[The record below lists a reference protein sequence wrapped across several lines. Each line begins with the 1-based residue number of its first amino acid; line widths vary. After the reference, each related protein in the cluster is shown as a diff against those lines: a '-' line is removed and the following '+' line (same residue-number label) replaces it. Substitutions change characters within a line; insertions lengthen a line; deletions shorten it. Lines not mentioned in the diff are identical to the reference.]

1 MTTTACDDQFSAEP
15 EPVHQPY
22 DVAAI
27 LRKNIADLEK
37 ELQRQREQ
45 NAAATERLREQIER
59 VTSEWERAEN
69 DVAAAR
75 SDLQSFIDSR
85 NELMAR
91 AEAAEAELAKMR
103 EQKPALYMAFS
114 ECGQFIRYWTRDT
127 ANLDA
132 TMAVNDFTVL
142 EFFARPTPATAVP
155 DWNVNI
161 ERIRDVM
168 HMLGISIEESVE
180 CFSAALPT
188 NINRMT
194 LAMKRHLQELA
205 GMTAAT
211 APSVPD
217 EWREVMTELAADVQ
231 AACDA
236 EHPHRDQYP
245 SVMRKYNNDMEI
257 IEKAR
262 ALLQSADHSERN
274 LEKVAPDCR
283 NCANRVKR
291 RCEACA
297 ILPCSCK

>member
-91 AEAAEAELAKMR
+91 AEAAEAELAPLR

-132 TMAVNDFTVL
+132 TMAVFTVL
-142 EFFARPTPATAVP
+142 EFFARPTPAPAVP
-155 DWNVNI
+155 
-161 ERIRDVM
+161 E
-168 HMLGISIEESVE
+168 
-180 CFSAALPT
+180 
-188 NINRMT
+188 
-194 LAMKRHLQELA
+194 
-205 GMTAAT
+205 
-211 APSVPD
+211 
-217 EWREVMTELAADVQ
+217 EWREVLTELADDLSIELDMRYQ
-231 AACDA
+231 SRS
-236 EHPHRDQYP
+236 HYP
-245 SVMRKYNNDMEI
+245 SELRKYENEMQPVYR
-257 IEKAR
+257 AR
-262 ALLQSADHSERN
+262 ALLQSTGD
-274 LEKVAPDCR
+274 K
-283 NCANRVKR
+283 K
-291 RCEACA
+291 
-297 ILPCSCK
+297 